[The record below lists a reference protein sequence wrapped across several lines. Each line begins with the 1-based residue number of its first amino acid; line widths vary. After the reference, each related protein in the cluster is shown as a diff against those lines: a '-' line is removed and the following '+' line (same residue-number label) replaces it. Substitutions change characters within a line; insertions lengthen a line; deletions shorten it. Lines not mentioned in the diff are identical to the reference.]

1 MIALQAEKGFLFLW
15 PLPYI
20 TGWLHLG
27 WWAAENFWGAEPS
40 GSGIYPGQKV
50 AGNWGWIPCILPR
63 MTTCSPCFPLLR
75 ALSDPSVR
83 RSEMTTRRVIILILA
98 REHRAEGTGNLP
110 GTLGVEFV
118 QRIWLDKRFKK
129 PKTVAG
135 GLKPDG
141 QDLGFMMFGDVW
153 CFSDPQATSVPHA
166 MCHAVQAM
174 MVILPL
180 LQVDDFTQSPFSA
193 EWGTQLRDVED
204 VDVNQ
209 RMRMTAEVWCWP
221 SHGVL

>member
-20 TGWLHLG
+20 TCWLHLG

-63 MTTCSPCFPLLR
+63 MTTCSPCFPLLQ

-118 QRIWLDKRFKK
+118 QRIWLTNVSRNLR
-129 PKTVAG
+129 P
-135 GLKPDG
+135 LLE
-141 QDLGFMMFGDVW
+141 DLNPMGRIWVLWCLEMFGA
-153 CFSDPQATSVPHA
+153 F
-166 MCHAVQAM
+166 
-174 MVILPL
+174 
-180 LQVDDFTQSPFSA
+180 
-193 EWGTQLRDVED
+193 
-204 VDVNQ
+204 
-209 RMRMTAEVWCWP
+209 
-221 SHGVL
+221 